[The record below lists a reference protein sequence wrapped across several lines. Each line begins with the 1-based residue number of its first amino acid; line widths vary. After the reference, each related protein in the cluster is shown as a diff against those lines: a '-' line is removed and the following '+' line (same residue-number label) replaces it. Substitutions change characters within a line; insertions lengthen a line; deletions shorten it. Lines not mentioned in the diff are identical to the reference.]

1 MPLTASQ
8 LVLRSKQL
16 EMEAVGRMG
25 ARVELAS
32 LIGQTIHALQRE
44 RGASSLFLSSGCQRL
59 CEERLAAMRDAVRLE
74 AQLGESIAHQA
85 EPESQCNASM
95 VSLMAWVQL
104 DLATLPA
111 LRQRIGEGTATAHE
125 VVAAFSRLIA
135 ALLELIFHLADVAI
149 YPGIA
154 RPLVAFVYLVQGKEA
169 AGQER
174 AVGAQA
180 FASGKSTEAL
190 QQRIHHL
197 IDAQQNSFQMLE
209 RFADPALLPAWRQ
222 WQGSTT
228 VATLEQLRRT
238 LLTTPA
244 EGALDT
250 ETSETWYQVCSAR
263 IADMW
268 AFEKQLVQGLRK
280 ACDEQVRKCQADLN
294 DAAGLLR
301 QLLDNPPPHTHAVER
316 FFDADAPLGAAPTL
330 RGMPQASDGS
340 DATAHRLRRG
350 IAGRPATATGGPSGP
365 DGSRTRCGTARSGRT
380 QDHRTRQARVDGT
393 HGYHRGGR
401 VPHVAEGVH
410 GQQSPP
416 SRHRRGHALA
426 IGPAAA
432 AARLSHIGPLDPHR
446 FARAAA
452 NLHQTRAHRA
462 PAAP

>member
-125 VVAAFSRLIA
+125 AVAAFSRLIA

-340 DATAHRLRRG
+340 DATAHLASGAVSLEDLLRR
-350 IAGRPATATGGPSGP
+350 
-365 DGSRTRCGTARSGRT
+365 
-380 QDHRTRQARVDGT
+380 Q
-393 HGYHRGGR
+393 
-401 VPHVAEGVH
+401 
-410 GQQSPP
+410 
-416 SRHRRGHALA
+416 
-426 IGPAAA
+426 
-432 AARLSHIGPLDPHR
+432 AARLAQTEAELDAARRGLAERKIIERAKRALMARMGITEEAAFRTLQKASMDNNRRLVDIAEATLSLSGLRLPPHD
-446 FARAAA
+446 
-452 NLHQTRAHRA
+452 
-462 PAAP
+462 

>member
-16 EMEAVGRMG
+16 EMEAVRRMG

-59 CEERLAAMRDAVRLE
+59 GEERQEAMLEAVRLE

-85 EPESQCNASM
+85 DPESQCNASM

-125 VVAAFSRLIA
+125 AVAAFSRLIA

-180 FASGKSTEAL
+180 FASGRSTEAL

-222 WQGSTT
+222 WQGSAT

-244 EGALDT
+244 DSALDT
-250 ETSETWYQVCSAR
+250 ETSESWYQICTAR

-280 ACDEQVRKCQADLN
+280 ACEEQVRKCQADLN

-316 FFDADAPLGAAPTL
+316 FFDTDAPLGAAPTL
-330 RGMPQASDGS
+330 RGMPQASDAS
-340 DATAHRLRRG
+340 DASARLASSAVSLEDLLRR
-350 IAGRPATATGGPSGP
+350 
-365 DGSRTRCGTARSGRT
+365 
-380 QDHRTRQARVDGT
+380 Q
-393 HGYHRGGR
+393 
-401 VPHVAEGVH
+401 
-410 GQQSPP
+410 
-416 SRHRRGHALA
+416 
-426 IGPAAA
+426 
-432 AARLSHIGPLDPHR
+432 AARLAQTEAELDAARRGLAERKIIERAKRALMARMGITEEAAFRTLQKASMDNNRRLVDIAEATLSLSGLRLPPHD
-446 FARAAA
+446 
-452 NLHQTRAHRA
+452 
-462 PAAP
+462 